1 MCVCVDFHF
10 RPTQLTPEEAV
21 HNLSKLVAFCRT
33 NHSPHTLHI
42 NPDELVNKDHV
53 SLLHTSVLAL
63 LARLYEYFE
72 SDDNL
77 KTTKPEG
84 QRMLSSVGDASHSA
98 VKEPVKSEATS
109 SSQREHLSSS
119 QVSWVGKRSRVCNS
133 EHKLLLPRRRRRSE
147 LSDSNLYTVGGMPA
161 EQHDRETVSSDHIAA
176 TPLSS
181 SPSSSSSPDLV
192 NTQGGVTFNP
202 PIISS
207 KPEHSSKNEQR
218 GVSLSSTS
226 SPLIT
231 ASVDR
236 LGIRAQMKNGKS
248 AEGGRGGKRGEEER
262 GGGREVEGKEEEGKE
277 EEGKEEE
284 ERIGVRESAGKGL
297 SRREWNQHPMVLYP
311 TSRGDSSIERSDT
324 STVISCTEVADLS
337 NGAIKT
343 PFSTYQ
349 PQPSTLFAEGIH
361 VCSPEVRKSFTLDKQ
376 HTVASASKAGLPII
390 RSGDCAV
397 NTGKTEREI
406 SLEDTVKVAMTP
418 AHSSGRVSD
427 GEREVA
433 RGRGKEKHESKK
445 RSEISTQD
453 KAPIRK
459 AAQIRSEPS
468 ALTLPATATHPQHKC
483 FVVFIPEDVTEEEIQ
498 FDRYLLPR
506 VQTAVDP
513 GEEVGHRLEGHWLS
527 EYLHVAESRLARMSS
542 TEREEVE
549 RRKCGWRRRIQEMK
563 TSSQQPLSDLKPRS
577 FAMSAQVS
585 LTPPPSAVPV
595 DHPASSRPQPK
606 LTSTTSKR
614 CQPVASMPLLND
626 PLTKLP
632 LTPITTVSHNAVPLQ
647 PTNTVAHSFP
657 HPVEG
662 VSGNPWTVGE
672 FRANFTPA
680 APTKKVL
687 CSSVHTLKERH
698 AADILVGQP
707 HMYMHLHVCVC
718 VFSCL

>member
-1 MCVCVDFHF
+1 MCVRLDFHF

-33 NHSPHTLHI
+33 NLSPHTFHI
-42 NPDELVNKDHV
+42 DPDELVNKDHV
-53 SLLHTSVLAL
+53 SLLHTSMLAL

-98 VKEPVKSEATS
+98 VKEPVKCEATS

-119 QVSWVGKRSRVCNS
+119 QVSWVGKRTRVCKS

-161 EQHDRETVSSDHIAA
+161 EQHDRETVGSAHTAA

-181 SPSSSSSPDLV
+181 SHSSSSSPDLV

-236 LGIRAQMKNGKS
+236 LGIRAQMKNGKC
-248 AEGGRGGKRGEEER
+248 AEGGREGKQGEEER
-262 GGGREVEGKEEEGKE
+262 GGGRER
-277 EEGKEEE
+277 EGKEEE
-284 ERIGVRESAGKGL
+284 ERIGMRGSAEKGL

-311 TSRGDSSIERSDT
+311 TSRGDSSVEYSDT

-390 RSGDCAV
+390 RSGDCA
-397 NTGKTEREI
+397 GKTEREI
-406 SLEDTVKVAMTP
+406 SQEDTVKAAVTP
-418 AHSSGRVSD
+418 AHSSGRVSG
-427 GEREVA
+427 GEGEVA

-468 ALTLPATATHPQHKC
+468 ALTLPPTAAHPQHKC

-506 VQTAVDP
+506 VQTAVVP
-513 GEEVGHRLEGHWLS
+513 GEEVGCRLEGCWLS
-527 EYLHVAESRLARMSS
+527 EYLHVTESRLARMSS

-549 RRKCGWRRRIQEMK
+549 RRKCGWRQRIREMK
-563 TSSQQPLSDLKPRS
+563 TSSQQPLSNLEPRS
-577 FAMSAQVS
+577 FATSARVS

-632 LTPITTVSHNAVPLQ
+632 LTPITTVSHNVVPLQ

-672 FRANFTPA
+672 FRANVTPA
-680 APTKKVL
+680 APMKKVL

-707 HMYMHLHVCVC
+707 HMYMYLCVC